1 MLSFLNKFPPQ
12 ELRHFIYLLVRG
24 IIPRDVFHDCAS
36 KYVNVD
42 WDTWYASMWVLL
54 DGLSAQNIGVAW
66 DRQMGFLYTLEQCI
80 KVLGF
85 GITGEMEN
93 ILMLVSKL
101 FKHAQSVRENAQEQ
115 ETDMDVD
122 MDDADFQARNVNK
135 AQAIRTLC
143 LQRFTGTP

>member
-1 MLSFLNKFPPQ
+1 ML
-12 ELRHFIYLLVRG
+12 
-24 IIPRDVFHDCAS
+24 HDSAL
-36 KYVNVD
+36 KYVNAD
-42 WDTWYASMWVLL
+42 WNTWYASMWVLL

-101 FKHAQSVRENAQEQ
+101 FKHAQYVRESVQEQ
-115 ETDMDVD
+115 ETDMDIEVD
-122 MDDADFQARNVNK
+122 DGDFQFRNVNK

-143 LQRFTGTP
+143 LQRLTGIQ